1 MLHRLKIMLVPIT
14 RGTQFDVYVKVIS
27 PRNSTGL

>member
-14 RGTQFDVYVKVIS
+14 RGAHFGVCVTESNFTS
-27 PRNSTGL
+27 